1 MTYKKHKKNPRF
13 VSIVYVRYLML
24 ERIKALQQDC
34 DRVISLLKQ
43 GCEFDDSGKND
54 LARTISVMRMEIH
67 AKTNEMEN
75 CLAMLSEIEKYSTL
89 RNSSEVKKD

>member
-1 MTYKKHKKNPRF
+1 
-13 VSIVYVRYLML
+13 ML

-75 CLAMLSEIEKYSTL
+75 IYSYSVYLSDIFLYYCLISISG
-89 RNSSEVKKD
+89 